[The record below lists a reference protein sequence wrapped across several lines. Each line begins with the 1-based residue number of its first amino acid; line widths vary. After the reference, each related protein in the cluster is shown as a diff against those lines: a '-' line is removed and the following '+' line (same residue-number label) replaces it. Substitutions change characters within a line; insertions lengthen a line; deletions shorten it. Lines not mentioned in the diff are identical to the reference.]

1 MQKKNSSNS
10 DSLDQQS
17 TSQTLSGVL
26 LMFQLV
32 GGFTQGA
39 RSVFTPKFWSNLI
52 SRKII
57 SHHSIVL
64 SSGFNTPPNFDELHL
79 EDNLILSYQ
88 SSGRSCAI

>member
-1 MQKKNSSNS
+1 MQKISLNS
-10 DSLDQQS
+10 DTLDQQS
-17 TSQTLSGVL
+17 TNLTLLGVL

-39 RSVFTPKFWSNLI
+39 PSVFTPKFWSNLI

-64 SSGFNTPPNFDELHL
+64 SSGFNTPPNFDERHL

-88 SSGRSCAI
+88 SSARSCEI